1 MPARDRSHPPPE
13 VDADA
18 DSDQGD
24 GPGPRPSTDS
34 VLHVGERRL
43 WRIERDLADTKKT
56 AGENLELHAD
66 TNEILRGIK
75 TLLGQMVDLDR
86 AREARVSLGRLAIEK
101 AGTLLERLSAP
112 EALVHVATI
121 ARWGGVTAV
130 ALCAIVYGVGLSGYG
145 FTIGSVGGLSGS
157 VVAPADPP
165 APSPG
170 EPVPTP

>member
-1 MPARDRSHPPPE
+1 MGARTRPDPTPPPP
-13 VDADA
+13 VDADPDA

-24 GPGPRPSTDS
+24 GLGPRPDAKA
-34 VLHVGERRL
+34 VLEVSELRL
-43 WRIERDLADTKKT
+43 WKLERGQIESRDLQREA
-56 AGENLELHAD
+56 L
-66 TNEILRGIK
+66 EILRAVAAF
-75 TLLGQMVDLDR
+75 LGQLTDLER
-86 AREARVSLGRLAIEK
+86 SREARVSLGRLAIEK
-101 AGTLLERLSAP
+101 IGTLLERLSAP

-165 APSPG
+165 SPNPGQPVPSP
-170 EPVPTP
+170 

>member
-1 MPARDRSHPPPE
+1 MGARTRADPTPPP
-13 VDADA
+13 VDTDPDA

-24 GPGPRPSTDS
+24 GLGLGPRPSAAAMLEVS
-34 VLHVGERRL
+34 ELRL
-43 WRIERDLADTKKT
+43 WKLERGQIESRDLQREA
-56 AGENLELHAD
+56 L
-66 TNEILRGIK
+66 EILRAVAGY
-75 TLLGQMVDLDR
+75 LGQLTDLER

-101 AGTLLERLSAP
+101 LGTLLERLSAP

-130 ALCAIVYGVGLSGYG
+130 ALAAIVYGVGLSGYG

-170 EPVPTP
+170 EPVPAP

>member
-24 GPGPRPSTDS
+24 LGPPPSTS
-34 VLHVGERRL
+34 STVHVAELRL
-43 WRIERDLADTKKT
+43 WKLEQGQRENRDLQREA
-56 AGENLELHAD
+56 L
-66 TNEILRGIK
+66 EILRAVQGY
-75 TLLGQMVDLDR
+75 LGQLTDLER
-86 AREARVSLGRLAIEK
+86 AREARVSPGRLAIEK

-170 EPVPTP
+170 QPVPTP

>member
-1 MPARDRSHPPPE
+1 MPARDRSHPPDVAAE

-24 GPGPRPSTDS
+24 LGPPPPTSST
-34 VLHVGERRL
+34 VHVAELRL
-43 WRIERDLADTKKT
+43 WKLEKGQRENRDLQREALD
-56 AGENLELHAD
+56 
-66 TNEILRGIK
+66 ILREVAK
-75 TLLGQMVDLDR
+75 YLGQLTDLER
-86 AREARVSLGRLAIEK
+86 AREARVSLARLAVEK
-101 AGTLLERLSAP
+101 VGTLLERLSAP

-157 VVAPADPP
+157 VVAPVDDPP

-170 EPVPTP
+170 QPVPSP

>member
-1 MPARDRSHPPPE
+1 MPAHDHQQSD

-43 WRIERDLADTKKT
+43 WRIERDLADTKAAT
-56 AGENLELHAD
+56 AETLELHVA
-66 TNEILRGIK
+66 TNEILRGIQ
-75 TLLGQMVDLDR
+75 TFLGQMVDMER
-86 AREARVSLGRLAIEK
+86 AREARVSIVRLAVEK
-101 AGTLLERLSAP
+101 VGTLLERLSAP

>member
-1 MPARDRSHPPPE
+1 MSARSRSVPPTDVDTDADTLDDDLGPPPPT
-13 VDADA
+13 
-18 DSDQGD
+18 G
-24 GPGPRPSTDS
+24 ST
-34 VLHVGERRL
+34 VHVAELRL
-43 WRIERDLADTKKT
+43 WKLEQGQRENRDLQREALD
-56 AGENLELHAD
+56 
-66 TNEILRGIK
+66 ILREVAK
-75 TLLGQMVDLDR
+75 YLGQLTDLER
-86 AREARVSLGRLAIEK
+86 AREARVSLARLGVEK
-101 AGTLLERLSAP
+101 VGTLLERLSAP